1 MYAATLDSW
10 EPVSGAVELQLVFY
24 LDRPSTISRK
34 KRPHPIVPPD
44 IDKLVRGVGDALS
57 DAGVW
62 GDDSQVVKLVAFKR
76 YADSHNTGVFIS
88 VETLHEK
95 NTEKLGSKV

>member
-1 MYAATLDSW
+1 
-10 EPVSGAVELQLVFY
+10 
-24 LDRPSTISRK
+24 
-34 KRPHPIVPPD
+34 
-44 IDKLVRGVGDALS
+44 
-57 DAGVW
+57 
-62 GDDSQVVKLVAFKR
+62 VKLVAFKR